1 MYIIVDNKTLDEIDE
16 FMSTNSVEKY
26 FVTFTKEKVE
36 ILKNLY
42 PDINITYMSLD
53 SNEVGDF
60 LNEVE
65 FR

>member
-1 MYIIVDNKTLDEIDE
+1 MYIIVDNKTLDEIKE
-16 FMSTNSVEKY
+16 FIDINSVEKY
-26 FVTFTKEKVE
+26 FITFTKEKVK

>member
-1 MYIIVDNKTLDEIDE
+1 MYIIVDNKTLDEIEE
-16 FMSTNSVEKY
+16 FMSINSVEKY
-26 FVTFTKEKVE
+26 FITFTKEKVE

>member
-1 MYIIVDNKTLDEIDE
+1 MYIIVDNKTLDEIEE
-16 FMSTNSVEKY
+16 FMFINSVEKY
-26 FVTFTKEKVE
+26 FITFTKEKVE

>member
-1 MYIIVDNKTLDEIDE
+1 MYIIVDNKTLDEIEE
-16 FMSTNSVEKY
+16 FMSINSVEKY
-26 FVTFTKEKVE
+26 FITFTKEKVE

-42 PDINITYMSLD
+42 PNINITYMSLD

>member
-1 MYIIVDNKTLDEIDE
+1 MYIIVDNKTLDEIEE
-16 FMSTNSVEKY
+16 FMSINLVEKY
-26 FVTFTKEKVE
+26 FITFTKEKVE

-60 LNEVE
+60 LNEVK